1 MVKALMRLLW
11 MRMWEGQFCDPETP
25 LPQVHQ
31 HSLKKLPVSLSLS
44 LFFKLLPI
52 LKLDKSTL
60 YWKKGLTQ
68 D

>member
-31 HSLKKLPVSLSLS
+31 HSLKKLPLS
-44 LFFKLLPI
+44 LFFFFFKFLPI
-52 LKLDKSTL
+52 LKLEKSTL